1 MVAAFAD
8 TFDQYEIGVL
18 LSLGESRMKVIS
30 QFFVEIFI
38 CMIFALGIAAAS
50 GNVVGS
56 RIDSIMISVKITT
69 PATATKITIFFAK
82 LETLF
87 NG

>member
-1 MVAAFAD
+1 MILVAVAGVVIL
-8 TFDQYEIGVL
+8 TLIIMLSIRERKYEIGVL

-50 GNVVGS
+50 GNVVGNAVGTS
-56 RIDSIMISVKITT
+56 C
-69 PATATKITIFFAK
+69 
-82 LETLF
+82 
-87 NG
+87 